1 MHLREYL
8 WNHKITIQ
16 QFAEKIKYNRHYISQ
31 IMRGEKVP
39 SQRLAEDIER
49 ATNGEVKAE
58 DILKIKKDN
67 ENE

>member
-16 QFAEKIKYNRHYISQ
+16 KFAEKIKYSRHYISL
-31 IMRGEKVP
+31 IMRGDKIP
-39 SQRLAEDIER
+39 SERLAEDIER

-58 DILKIKKDN
+58 EILRKKV
-67 ENE
+67 